1 MDWMKQCSLKP
12 VLELVFMVDLME
24 VLQAASLHLIFQVL
38 PLLDLDLEEPCK
50 MEFFH
55 ISIYM
60 KIILEKTVME

>member
-1 MDWMKQCSLKP
+1 MKQCSLKP

-38 PLLDLDLEEPCK
+38 PLLDLDLEEPFK

>member
-1 MDWMKQCSLKP
+1 MKQCSLKP

-38 PLLDLDLEEPCK
+38 PLLDLDLEEPFK
-50 MEFFH
+50 MEYFH
-55 ISIYM
+55 ISICM